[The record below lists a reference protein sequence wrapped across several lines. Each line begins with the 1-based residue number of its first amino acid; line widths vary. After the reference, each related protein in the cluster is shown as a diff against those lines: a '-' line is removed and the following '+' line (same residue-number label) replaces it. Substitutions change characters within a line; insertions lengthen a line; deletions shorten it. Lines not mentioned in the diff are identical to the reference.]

1 LLLDDLKFLKQ
12 SAQEKSSQVAQTYD
26 IVRQQDSEIA
36 DLERRLAE
44 LRRLRD
50 EAGEK
55 TAYQQRRWDDNIGQI
70 EDDIRRKKRLH

>member
-1 LLLDDLKFLKQ
+1 MLLDDLKFLKQ

>member
-36 DLERRLAE
+36 DLERRLVE

-70 EDDIRRKKRLH
+70 EDDIHRKKRLH